1 MDERL
6 EKALDF
12 GNYSVTLNNQKRL
25 LKEKFYDDCIMYQN
39 GGRFTLSREFLS
51 YLNGINKRTTVI
63 IDDNDIPVEIKDLE
77 EFCDDASNQYADAAN
92 QYFKAYKEMIA
103 NRKPGALV
111 GYV

>member
-39 GGRFTLSREFLS
+39 G
-51 YLNGINKRTTVI
+51 
-63 IDDNDIPVEIKDLE
+63 
-77 EFCDDASNQYADAAN
+77 DDASNQYADAAN